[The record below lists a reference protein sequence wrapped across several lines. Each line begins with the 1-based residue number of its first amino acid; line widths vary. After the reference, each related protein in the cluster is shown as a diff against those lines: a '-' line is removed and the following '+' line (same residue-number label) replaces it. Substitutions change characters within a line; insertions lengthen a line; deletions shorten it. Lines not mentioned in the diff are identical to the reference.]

1 MGNAEKKGW
10 KEKLVSEF
18 TEYWINV
25 AYLALVFAA
34 FTQYRRI
41 ILAIHDV
48 TYTNYWVS
56 LIEALILAKVIMI
69 GDVVGLGRGLEHK
82 PLIYPTLYKT
92 VVFCAL
98 IAVFRVVE
106 HILREL
112 WQGERNIGNILA
124 LSESG
129 IHEVLAY
136 SMIVFVALIPFF
148 TVREIGRVFGGDN
161 LRALFFRRRS
171 TKKLSAE
178 G

>member
-106 HILREL
+106 HILRQYPRAL
-112 WQGERNIGNILA
+112 GERHSRGARLQHDCLRRLDPIFYCQGNRAGVRGRQSSSTLFPQAIDKKT
-124 LSESG
+124 LS
-129 IHEVLAY
+129 
-136 SMIVFVALIPFF
+136 
-148 TVREIGRVFGGDN
+148 GR
-161 LRALFFRRRS
+161 L
-171 TKKLSAE
+171 TT
-178 G
+178 